1 MMYYSIVPLIKK
13 AKEINAPFV
22 SAIGGKGNGK
32 TFSAIGG
39 GTEDKNGDG
48 VNFAIRGFFETG
60 LPFVYLR
67 RMVEMITKKNIQ
79 TLLNPHLDDIIN
91 LSKGKYNKITYS
103 ANCFWLSHDTNKNIK
118 PVPICYTRALSTLE
132 SQTGADLGPISC
144 IIYDEFLSRERELPD
159 EFRKIMIAHS
169 NFIRNRTT
177 TYTPFILLGN
187 TFTRN
192 STLLAQ
198 FGINTY
204 DLKEGNVII
213 SKSRTGDVRM
223 ILEYCG
229 IASVQES
236 AYDTYYKRFN
246 DDTIKMITHG
256 SWVLNDYP
264 TLLQNFTNR
273 KPVFSVAFV
282 GNSQQGMI
290 YADLFTDKNRLCV
303 MIGAPYKDKK
313 YDLWVSGKPMTR
325 DDEMIVYTVGPL
337 PIFQNIAKAIATNS
351 LYCDLPESVE
361 RLRDILTTIHGGDN
375 IRKYLK

>member
-1 MMYYSIVPLIKK
+1 MMYYSISPLIKK
-13 AKEINAPFV
+13 ASEINAPFV
-22 SAIGGKGNGK
+22 AAIGGKGNGK

-39 GTEDKNGDG
+39 SSDG
-48 VNFAIRGFFETG
+48 VAFGIRGFFKTG
-60 LPFVYLR
+60 NPFVYLR

-79 TLLNPHLDDIIN
+79 TLLNPHIEDIKN
-91 LSKGKYNKITYS
+91 LSKGKYNRITYS
-103 ANCFWLSHDTNKNIK
+103 SNCFWLTHDTNKNVK

-132 SQTGADLGPISC
+132 SQTGADLGEISC
-144 IIYDEFLSRERELPD
+144 IIYDEFLSRERELHD
-159 EFRKIMIAHS
+159 EFRLIMIAHS
-169 NFIRNRTT
+169 NFIRNRTK

-204 DLKEGNVII
+204 DLKEGSVII
-213 SKSRTGDVRM
+213 SKSRSGEVRM

-229 IASVQES
+229 QATIQES
-236 AYDTYYKRFN
+236 AYDAYYKRFN

-256 SWVLNDYP
+256 SWVMNDYP
-264 TLLQNFTNR
+264 ALLQNLTSK
-273 KPVFSVAFV
+273 KPVYSVAFV

-290 YADLFTDKNRLCV
+290 CCDLLIDKNRICV
-303 MIGAPYKDKK
+303 VVGAPNKDKK
-313 YDLWVSGKPMTR
+313 IDLWVTGKPMTR
-325 DDEMIVYTVGPL
+325 DTDMIVYNISAL
-337 PIFQNIAKAIATNS
+337 PIFQNIAKAIATNA

-375 IRKYLK
+375 IRKYLR